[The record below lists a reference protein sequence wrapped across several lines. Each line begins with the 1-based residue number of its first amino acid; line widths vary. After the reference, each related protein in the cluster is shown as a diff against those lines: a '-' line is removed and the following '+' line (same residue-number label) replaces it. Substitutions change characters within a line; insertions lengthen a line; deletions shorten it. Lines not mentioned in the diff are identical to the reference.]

1 MDDAETNQRRRTHP
15 PPRRRRLRRNENT
28 TGESRPPHS
37 SHYRRHLACRA
48 RDMQC
53 ARTASYSLSPAGL
66 LAGGGGAGLDWSL
79 AEQWRPPQSPPPH
92 QSPPHPPLDDIGTT
106 TIMELSGGR
115 IAVSFEAYRLFTLTP
130 GVVLPPTD
138 RSVNDG
144 S

>member
-1 MDDAETNQRRRTHP
+1 MTRNKPAKTDSPTSPKTSSSPQRKHDRQVAAAAQQPLPAP
-15 PPRRRRLRRNENT
+15 PGMPSARHAM
-28 TGESRPPHS
+28 RPHCKLQP
-37 SHYRRHLACRA
+37 
-48 RDMQC
+48 
-53 ARTASYSLSPAGL
+53 LSGRSI
-66 LAGGGGAGLDWSL
+66 GGGVGGPGSTGHWLNSGGHRRA
-79 AEQWRPPQSPPPH
+79 PPH

-138 RSVNDG
+138 RSVNHG